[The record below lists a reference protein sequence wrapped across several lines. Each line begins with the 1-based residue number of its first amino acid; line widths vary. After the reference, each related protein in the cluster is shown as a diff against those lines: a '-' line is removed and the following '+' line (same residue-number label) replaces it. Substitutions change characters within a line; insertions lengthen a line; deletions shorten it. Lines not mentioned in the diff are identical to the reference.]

1 MTRRKKLFPPIGVR
15 PRERETTNSIQ
26 PTDERASCQCE
37 RVITPTKRREAEE
50 RGEIGQ
56 SISTAVACMWMWD
69 CGERVGQLDVFIK
82 MEQGVREKGR
92 REHVKNRQ
100 WSASE
105 HEQCSVS
112 TLYMNAKQGVS
123 CIRKR
128 GCKSE
133 TFIARHFLSLTPHF
147 SALGGKGMQEIS
159 RVTWNK
165 LLRPGER
172 QRGKG
177 GRNAGRGREGK
188 RARGYCELQ
197 IVLWLPSAKEQT

>member
-1 MTRRKKLFPPIGVR
+1 MRESDNANQKERGRGEGRDRAEHLHRRRVHLDVDVGLR
-15 PRERETTNSIQ
+15 RAGRTTGCVYQDGTGGRSG
-26 PTDERASCQCE
+26 QCE
-37 RVITPTKRREAEE
+37 RER
-50 RGEIGQ
+50 RGEE
-56 SISTAVACMWMWD
+56 SMCD
-69 CGERVGQLDVFIK
+69 
-82 MEQGVREKGR
+82 
-92 REHVKNRQ
+92 VKNRQ

-105 HEQCSVS
+105 HKQCSVS

-197 IVLWLPSAKEQT
+197 IVLRLPSAKEQT

>member
-1 MTRRKKLFPPIGVR
+1 MRESDNANQKERGRGEGRDRAEHLHRRRRRVHVDVGLRRAGR
-15 PRERETTNSIQ
+15 TTGCVYQDGTGGRSG
-26 PTDERASCQCE
+26 QCE
-37 RVITPTKRREAEE
+37 RER
-50 RGEIGQ
+50 RGEE
-56 SISTAVACMWMWD
+56 SMCD
-69 CGERVGQLDVFIK
+69 
-82 MEQGVREKGR
+82 
-92 REHVKNRQ
+92 VKNRQ

-105 HEQCSVS
+105 HEQCSVL
-112 TLYMNAKQGVS
+112 TLNKNAMHKAGYVS
-123 CIRKR
+123 CIRIR
-128 GCKSE
+128 GYRSE
-133 TFIARHFLSLTPHF
+133 TFIACHFLSLTPHF

-197 IVLWLPSAKEQT
+197 IVLRLPSAKEQT

>member
-1 MTRRKKLFPPIGVR
+1 MRESDNANQKERGRGEGRDRTAEHLHRRRVHVDVGLRRAGR
-15 PRERETTNSIQ
+15 TTGCVYQDGTGGRSG
-26 PTDERASCQCE
+26 QCE
-37 RVITPTKRREAEE
+37 RER
-50 RGEIGQ
+50 RGEE
-56 SISTAVACMWMWD
+56 SMCD
-69 CGERVGQLDVFIK
+69 
-82 MEQGVREKGR
+82 
-92 REHVKNRQ
+92 VKNRQ

-112 TLYMNAKQGVS
+112 KFQLFIRMLSRVS
-123 CIRKR
+123 RVRKR
-128 GCKSE
+128 GCRSE
-133 TFIARHFLSLTPHF
+133 TFIACHFLSLTPHF

-197 IVLWLPSAKEQT
+197 IVLRLPSAKEQT